1 MAEAEL
7 VVAWGANMVS
17 THLHFWPY
25 FLQARK
31 RGGTIVC
38 IDPVRTKTARAADIH
53 LAPRPGS
60 DGALALGLLHVIF
73 AEGLED
79 AEFLAERTVGAD
91 ELRARAMEWPVARAA
106 RATGL
111 SADAITDLARRLA
124 AARPAFIKLGPGAQR
139 HADAGQAFRAILCL
153 PAVTGA
159 WRYAGGGAHVH
170 SARTFPDRGAAMERP
185 DLRPDGDPPRVV
197 NQVQLGRA
205 LAGTYD
211 DGGPIAALCIAN
223 TNPAVVNPD
232 SGSVLAGLAREDLF
246 TVVAEQ
252 FMTDT
257 ARYADVVLPATTQL
271 EHLDVVKSW
280 GHRYLTLNQPAIAP
294 LGQSQPN
301 TEIFRRIAAVMGL
314 DHPALQDSD
323 EALLATYL
331 EGYDPADVDQ
341 LWERGLGQD
350 PARGGPAAEGPAP
363 LGGDAPPRPGPGAG
377 RPRRAARRRP
387 ARRPDPEVPPLPQ
400 LHRRQPRPPADHGRR
415 SRACCSPRPT
425 PRPGTSPTASWSSS
439 AATPAP

>member
-1 MAEAEL
+1 MGPSSA
-7 VVAWGANMVS
+7 S
-17 THLHFWPY
+17 TPSG
-25 FLQARK
+25 R
-31 RGGTIVC
+31 R
-38 IDPVRTKTARAADIH
+38 RAAADLH

-79 AEFLAERTVGAD
+79 TEFLAERTVGAD
-91 ELRARAMEWPVARAA
+91 ELRARAAEWPVARAA

-111 SADAITDLARRLA
+111 SPDAITDLARRLA

-153 PAVTGA
+153 PAVTGV
-159 WRYAGGGAHVH
+159 WRYAGGVPTSTAPGPSRIGQRPWSGRTSAPTTARLESSTRCSSGGAGRHV
-170 SARTFPDRGAAMERP
+170 RRR
-185 DLRPDGDPPRVV
+185 
-197 NQVQLGRA
+197 
-205 LAGTYD
+205 
-211 DGGPIAALCIAN
+211 GPIAALCIAN

-271 EHLDVVKSW
+271 EHLDVVASW

-301 TEIFRRIAAVMGL
+301 TEIFRRIAAAMGL

-323 EALLATYL
+323 ETLLATFL
-331 EGYDPADVDQ
+331 EGYDAADVEQ
-341 LWERGLGQD
+341 LWERGWVKIQPQED
-350 PARGGPAAEGPAP
+350 RA
-363 LGGDAPPRPGPGAG
+363 
-377 RPRRAARRRP
+377 PRRCSARRRCCAS
-387 ARRPDPEVPPLPQ
+387 ARTRCRTPTTP
-400 LHRRQPRPPADHGRR
+400 
-415 SRACCSPRPT
+415 SRT
-425 PRPGTSPTASWSSS
+425 TTGSSS
-439 AATPAP
+439 